1 LRTYLRFINLIT
13 TSSEFF
19 FAVAGLTNCHLLDP
33 VATFAL
39 YFNLNIGN
47 LR

>member
-1 LRTYLRFINLIT
+1 MINQIATLGK
-13 TSSEFF
+13 FF
-19 FAVAGLTNCHLLDP
+19 FAIAGLMDCHWLDP

-47 LR
+47 LC

>member
-1 LRTYLRFINLIT
+1 LRTYLRLINLIT
-13 TSSEFF
+13 TSREFF
-19 FAVAGLTNCHLLDP
+19 FAVAGLTNCHWLDP
-33 VATFAL
+33 GATFAL